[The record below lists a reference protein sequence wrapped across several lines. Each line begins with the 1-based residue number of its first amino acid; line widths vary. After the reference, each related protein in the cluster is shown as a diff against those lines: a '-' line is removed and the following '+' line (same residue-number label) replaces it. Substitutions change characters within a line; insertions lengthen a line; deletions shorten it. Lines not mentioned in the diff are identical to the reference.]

1 MRNRCQDVR
10 TLEISKSSLQRENYF
25 SFTTKGLG
33 EFTQKFH
40 KKGEK
45 MKTEI
50 RPPEEPTLNE
60 RITLRIPAQ
69 LKQNLEQLKHLGVNQ
84 QAWIRQI
91 VCQELKKLLNNP

>member
-1 MRNRCQDVR
+1 V
-10 TLEISKSSLQRENYF
+10 
-25 SFTTKGLG
+25 
-33 EFTQKFH
+33 FTQNFN

-50 RPPEEPTLNE
+50 RPSEELTLNE